1 MDDLVRRRL
10 AALKDT
16 REIIADPTALYS
28 GAKINDST
36 LVPGDNATTRRDPFR
51 NLAHPARSPNSE
63 GSVTA
68 KYRPIQTTH

>member
-36 LVPGDNATTRRDPFR
+36 LVPGDNARLGETHFETW
-51 NLAHPARSPNSE
+51 LTLPAAQIPK
-63 GSVTA
+63 A
-68 KYRPIQTTH
+68 A